1 MRGTPSIVN
10 EGERAFLEAAGKLA
24 YCNPFLP
31 DRIEYEREA
40 LGENC
45 RDAEPVWSMRVDDPD
60 RPRANLVAIS
70 NRLDATCKSL
80 RARRATGSAAT
91 DHDFELYEIGVL
103 SSLYQRYEEP
113 LHAAIVAD
121 LETKTAPGRVDFY
134 REFLR
139 DWQRYFHLPSVTA
152 RASQD
157 PAHIFAS
164 FFQIRRAFH
173 LIFRYIVVATSMA
186 AARLRAAAWQS
197 IFTHDMLYFYF
208 LVAVLSAL
216 LSSSALA
223 QLTKLN
229 VGYSAISGD
238 QLPAWIAKETG
249 IFKKNGLDVQ
259 LIYFTGGTTTV
270 QALVSGEVPISQ
282 VAGPAVVNSA
292 LAGSDIVVVAGGAT
306 SLDYWLMSRP
316 EIKRPEQL
324 KGGSVAISAFGTAS
338 DFVARYALEKIG
350 LTPGKDVTLVQVGGV
365 PDRLGAL
372 LAGRIEAAVLVPP
385 SMFVGQKKGMNI
397 LADVSKL
404 GLPFQYTGVAT
415 SRRFIKERRDTV
427 TKYARSQLE
436 AVHRIHTDK
445 ETSLKVLTKY
455 FGGNVERDILEKSW
469 ALLIDGNLLAK
480 KQYPS
485 LEGIKFILAPLA
497 EKNPKAKA
505 AKPEDFA
512 DSSFMKEL
520 DQSGYAD
527 SLYRSK

>member
-1 MRGTPSIVN
+1 MKT
-10 EGERAFLEAAGKLA
+10 K
-24 YCNPFLP
+24 
-31 DRIEYEREA
+31 
-40 LGENC
+40 
-45 RDAEPVWSMRVDDPD
+45 
-60 RPRANLVAIS
+60 
-70 NRLDATCKSL
+70 
-80 RARRATGSAAT
+80 
-91 DHDFELYEIGVL
+91 
-103 SSLYQRYEEP
+103 P
-113 LHAAIVAD
+113 LH
-121 LETKTAPGRVDFY
+121 FC
-134 REFLR
+134 
-139 DWQRYFHLPSVTA
+139 
-152 RASQD
+152 
-157 PAHIFAS
+157 
-164 FFQIRRAFH
+164 
-173 LIFRYIVVATSMA
+173 
-186 AARLRAAAWQS
+186 
-197 IFTHDMLYFYF
+197 F
-208 LVAVLSAL
+208 LVAVLSVL

-249 IFKKNGLDVQ
+249 IFKKNGFDVQ

-316 EIKRPEQL
+316 EIKRPDQL

-338 DFVARYALEKIG
+338 DFVARYALQKIG
-350 LTPGKDVTLVQVGGV
+350 LTPGKDVALVQVGGV

-372 LAGRIEAAVLVPP
+372 LAGKIEAAVLVPP
-385 SMFVGQKKGMNI
+385 SIFIGQKKGMNI

-415 SRRFIKERRDTV
+415 SRRFIREHRDTV
-427 TKYARSQLE
+427 RRYARSQLE
-436 AVHRIHTDK
+436 AVHRIYTDK

-469 ALLIDGNLLAK
+469 ALLIDGSLLPK

-485 LEGIKFILAPLA
+485 LEGIKFILAPLE

-512 DSSFMKEL
+512 DLSFMIEL
-520 DQSGYAD
+520 DESGYGD
-527 SLYRSK
+527 SLYRNK